1 MCPGIIKIK
10 CMFLANKNR
19 KKYQLSRPINCR
31 KKPFTGLVPMKS
43 GHHLNM
49 YSRKGGKRT
58 KTVNKIKKHKKFSL
72 WAVSS
77 PLADLSF
84 HIPVLFYND
93 SSSSVFISHQLA
105 NLIEVELELNSLD

>member
-1 MCPGIIKIK
+1 MYFASKK
-10 CMFLANKNR
+10 E

-49 YSRKGGKRT
+49 YSRKGGK
-58 KTVNKIKKHKKFSL
+58 KDQNSKQNKKHKKFSL

-77 PLADLSF
+77 PLADLSSLQ
-84 HIPVLFYND
+84 PVLF
-93 SSSSVFISHQLA
+93 
-105 NLIEVELELNSLD
+105 